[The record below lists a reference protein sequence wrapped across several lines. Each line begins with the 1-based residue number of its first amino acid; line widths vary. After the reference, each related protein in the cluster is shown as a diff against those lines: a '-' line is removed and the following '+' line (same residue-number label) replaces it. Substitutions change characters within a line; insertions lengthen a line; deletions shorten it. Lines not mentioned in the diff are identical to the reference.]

1 MFELE
6 IKCSIYR
13 LIKGKTKCKI
23 PCSSVDMVTS
33 IYQTIRCHIPE
44 DCNLNVY
51 HNVTSDFY
59 LLFAV
64 PGSWC
69 SRLFDFN
76 GLMKFTCYEP
86 EDGFSIE

>member
-6 IKCSIYR
+6 IKCSVYL

-23 PCSSVDMVTS
+23 PCNTVDMVTS
-33 IYQTIRCHIPE
+33 VYQTVRRHIPE
-44 DCNLNVY
+44 YCNRNVY

-59 LLFAV
+59 LFAV

-69 SRLFDFN
+69 SRLFYCS
-76 GLMKFTCYEP
+76 GLMIFTCYEP
-86 EDGFSIE
+86 DDGFSME